1 MKTEK
6 NIEEI
11 ALKFLNF
18 KETTFHHQP
27 HQDSILTLKD
37 LDLYGMNTSFPH
49 SRQNSKLLSIVAN
62 NKVVG
67 EYNINSFLVPK
78 TKKVKLC
85 QIPQKQ
91 LEEIEINCDIEDDSC
106 LDVTISVNNN
116 NNNISPKTSNDQ
128 THIDYVSQ
136 LTSLIDFQIVYD
148 GIKQFYSPLIDII
161 NQTDDDGVALDNTNQ
176 SSFLMYIENYINVDN
191 TTIFFCCDKRTNT
204 KQIKGDESKLT
215 SALNEFKLI
224 ELITLGY
231 LIYSFQLNSIAMNDQ
246 FEEMNS
252 NEHDEVT
259 VMIRHCI
266 YELYDDILLIIL
278 YYYNDWKDKEN
289 LSNHQK
295 MCFALVQDNYKNQ
308 FKPSNDNIVNKLLES
323 IETIKKMLRKI
334 SETVI
339 NYLYHIVQGINDN
352 NNNNISTSNSKIAF
366 NADFMDELTYFEKI
380 IAYLK
385 EEEFDEEGST
395 NCPNINTTNDN
406 KVIKDKNSLSYT
418 ELVNDVQKLY
428 EIYLN
433 FQKNAE
439 VKAPYLPEID
449 HSKYKY
455 TLVVDLDETLV
466 HYVEEEE
473 KAYVQVRPYAEYFL
487 SEMAKYFEIVIFT
500 AASED
505 YANIVLQGL
514 DKSNSVSHKLSRR
527 HTNQE
532 NGVLLKD
539 LSKLGRDISK
549 ICIIDNSK
557 ENFGLQPENGLN
569 ISSFLGDLNDDELLL
584 LSNDLMQIH
593 EENPNDIRNI
603 LQHIRKKMENRYK
616 IKKTK

>member
-1 MKTEK
+1 MKQDK

-18 KETTFHHQP
+18 KETTFHHLP

-37 LDLYGMNTSFPH
+37 TDLYGMNTSFPH

-91 LEEIEINCDIEDDSC
+91 LEEIEINCDIEDDC
-106 LDVTISVNNN
+106 GLDGNLCISNNN
-116 NNNISPKTSNDQ
+116 NNNSLDNIEYSL
-128 THIDYVSQ
+128 Q
-136 LTSLIDFQIVYD
+136 LESLIDFQIVYD
-148 GIKQFYSPLIDII
+148 CIKQFYSPLIDMI
-161 NQTDDDGVALDNTNQ
+161 NQTDDDGVALDNTHQ
-176 SSFLMYIENYINVDN
+176 GSFLIYIENYINVDN
-191 TTIFFCCDKRTNT
+191 KTIFFCCDKQTDT
-204 KQIKGDESKLT
+204 TQLKGDKCKFT
-215 SALNEFKLI
+215 SALNELKLI

-278 YYYNDWKDKEN
+278 YFYNDWKDKEGLN
-289 LSNHQK
+289 NTQK

-308 FKPSNDNIVNKLLES
+308 FKPTNDNIINKLLES

-339 NYLYHIVQGINDN
+339 NYLYHTVQELNESMN
-352 NNNNISTSNSKIAF
+352 LNNNNISNSNNNSKLAF
-366 NADFMDELTYFEKI
+366 NVDFMDELTYFEKI

-385 EEEFDEEGST
+385 EDEFDEEGST
-395 NCPNINTTNDN
+395 NCPNINNND
-406 KVIKDKNSLSYT
+406 KAIKDKYILSYQ
-418 ELVNDVQKLY
+418 ELLNDVQKLY

-433 FQKNAE
+433 FKKNSE
-439 VKAPYLPEID
+439 VKVPYLPEMD
-449 HSKYKY
+449 TSKYIY

-487 SEMAKYFEIVIFT
+487 SEMSKYFEIVIFT

-514 DKSNSVSHKLSRR
+514 DKNNSVSHKLSRR

-532 NGVLLKD
+532 NGILLKD
-539 LSKLGRDISK
+539 LSKLGRDITK

-569 ISSFLGDLNDDELLL
+569 ISSFVGDLNDDELLA

-593 EENPNDIRNI
+593 EEKPNDIRHI
-603 LQHIRKKMENRYK
+603 LKQIRKKMEERYK
-616 IKKTK
+616 LKKSK

>member
-1 MKTEK
+1 MKQDK

-18 KETTFHHQP
+18 KETTFHHSP

-37 LDLYGMNTSFPH
+37 TDLYGMNTSFPH

-91 LEEIEINCDIEDDSC
+91 LEEIEINCDIEDDC
-106 LDVTISVNNN
+106 GLEGNLCISNNN
-116 NNNISPKTSNDQ
+116 NNNNSLDN
-128 THIDYVSQ
+128 IDYSLQ
-136 LTSLIDFQIVYD
+136 LESLIDFQIVYD
-148 GIKQFYSPLIDII
+148 CIKQFYSPLIDMI
-161 NQTDDDGVALDNTNQ
+161 NQTDDDGVALDNTHQ
-176 SSFLMYIENYINVDN
+176 GSFLMYIENYINVDN
-191 TTIFFCCDKRTNT
+191 KTIFFCCDKQTDT
-204 KQIKGDESKLT
+204 TQLKGDKCKFT
-215 SALNEFKLI
+215 SALNELKLI
-224 ELITLGY
+224 ELMTLGY

-278 YYYNDWKDKEN
+278 YFYNDWKDKEGLN
-289 LSNHQK
+289 NTQK

-308 FKPSNDNIVNKLLES
+308 FKPTNENIINKLLES

-339 NYLYHIVQGINDN
+339 NYLYHTVQELNESMNLN
-352 NNNNISTSNSKIAF
+352 NNNNISSSNSNNSKLAF
-366 NADFMDELTYFEKI
+366 NVDFMDELTYFEKI

-385 EEEFDEEGST
+385 EDEFDEEGST
-395 NCPNINTTNDN
+395 NCPNINNND
-406 KVIKDKNSLSYT
+406 KAIKDKYILSYQ
-418 ELVNDVQKLY
+418 ELLNDVQKLY

-433 FQKNAE
+433 FKKNSE
-439 VKAPYLPEID
+439 VKVPYLPEMD
-449 HSKYKY
+449 TSKYIY

-487 SEMAKYFEIVIFT
+487 SEMSKYFEIVIFT

-514 DKSNSVSHKLSRR
+514 DKNNSVSHKLSRR

-532 NGVLLKD
+532 NGILLKD
-539 LSKLGRDISK
+539 LSKLGRDITK

-569 ISSFLGDLNDDELLL
+569 ISSFVGDLNDDELLA

-593 EENPNDIRNI
+593 EEKPNDIRHI
-603 LQHIRKKMENRYK
+603 LKQIRKKMEERYK
-616 IKKTK
+616 LKKSK